1 MHNFRF
7 PFDLISSMGDFK
19 FYICFL
25 TTTNEY
31 FNINDEDELAK
42 FKTTSSG
49 DQESINQGQVS
60 ELPLD
65 GLDLIILPTA

>member
-1 MHNFRF
+1 MYTIFRF
-7 PFDLISSMGDFK
+7 PSDLFSSMDDFE

-25 TTTNEY
+25 TETNESFNKWSTEFETTN
-31 FNINDEDELAK
+31 
-42 FKTTSSG
+42 SG

-65 GLDLIILPTA
+65 GVDLIILPTA